1 MLSPSDFNNAV
12 PQFTNGDYASN
23 PLNSQYIAEPDAVSY
38 NRGAEPLQTL
48 PAQWWNWFLN
58 KFTGRFNKVNIY
70 VKNIF
75 NELTQLLSLVSV
87 NPSGT
92 EGTPTIGQLKDM
104 FENKYPNYLALLMY
118 PVGSIYWTGKA
129 PNDGG
134 DPNVLFGG
142 TWVQIKGKFVWAKGD
157 GDTLN
162 ATGGEKTHTLTTSEI
177 PSHNHSFTPAG
188 SISVTTNPTFTGS
201 EHSHTYTPAGS
212 VSVTTNPTFT
222 GSEHS
227 HTYTPAGSISI
238 TTNPTFTGSAV
249 TSGANNRG
257 HTHSVTASGSIS
269 GGAYKFTGT
278 AVNTNSKLNKAVVQI
293 GDRNND
299 AWLYINIY
307 NGLNGYMTAT
317 HISSVKDDTGSYL
330 QSPWAPSNYHDETG
344 WKYDFAHTHSVTA
357 AGTISVTTNPSFTG
371 SAVTSG
377 AESQNHTH
385 SVTASGTISGG
396 AYKFTGTQATLKA
409 TAGGSISGGAYKFTG
424 TQATLKA
431 TAGGSIRGGAYSFT
445 GTGGTTGNKGDGGAH
460 NNMPPYIV
468 KYCWERTE

>member
-23 PLNSQYIAEPDAVSY
+23 PINPQYIAEPDAVSY

-87 NPSGT
+87 TPSGT
-92 EGTPTIGQLKDM
+92 EGSPTVGQLKDM

-238 TTNPTFTGSAV
+238 TTNPTFTGSSVTSGSGTAHSHGLNSHTHKVTAAGYISVTTNPTFSGTNHAYGWRGWSGGLTIDPLVYTKTNVTAVMETLSNQNNGFAETSGRDRGIKMSWTDSGTISGGAYSFTGTEV
-249 TSGANNRG
+249 TSGAASGNTANEST
-257 HTHSVTASGSIS
+257 HTHSVTASGS
-269 GGAYKFTGT
+269 
-278 AVNTNSKLNKAVVQI
+278 
-293 GDRNND
+293 
-299 AWLYINIY
+299 
-307 NGLNGYMTAT
+307 
-317 HISSVKDDTGSYL
+317 
-330 QSPWAPSNYHDETG
+330 
-344 WKYDFAHTHSVTA
+344 
-357 AGTISVTTNPSFTG
+357 
-371 SAVTSG
+371 
-377 AESQNHTH
+377 
-385 SVTASGTISGG
+385 ISGG

-409 TAGGSISGGAYKFTG
+409 TAGGSISGGAYSFTG

-431 TAGGSIRGGAYSFT
+431 TAGGSISGGAYSFT

>member
-1 MLSPSDFNNAV
+1 MLSPSDFNSAV

-23 PLNSQYIAEPDAVSY
+23 PINPQYIAEPDAVNY

-87 NPSGT
+87 TPSGT

-249 TSGANNRG
+249 TSGAGTAHSHGLNS
-257 HTHSVTASGSIS
+257 HTHSLSSHTHNFEHKHTTGAMSANATGGIRTYKYTNTKQFGNISNQASTGHWGSDSYSPGIDAVSSMNSDGMIYIDVSHTHTTNSLTNASGTAITN
-269 GGAYKFTGT
+269 TG
-278 AVNTNSKLNKAVVQI
+278 
-293 GDRNND
+293 
-299 AWLYINIY
+299 
-307 NGLNGYMTAT
+307 
-317 HISSVKDDTGSYL
+317 
-330 QSPWAPSNYHDETG
+330 APSVANTG
-344 WKYDFAHTHSVTA
+344 AASGNTA
-357 AGTISVTTNPSFTG
+357 N
-371 SAVTSG
+371 
-377 AESQNHTH
+377 ESKHTH

-431 TAGGSIRGGAYSFT
+431 TAGGSISGGAYSFT
-445 GTGGTTGNKGDGGAH
+445 GTGGTTGSKGDGGAH
-460 NNMPPYIV
+460 NNMPPYVV

>member
-23 PLNSQYIAEPDAVSY
+23 PINPQYIAEPDSVNY

-58 KFTGRFNKVNIY
+58 KFTARFNKINIY

-87 NPSGT
+87 TPSGT
-92 EGTPTIGQLKDM
+92 EGSPTVGQLKDM
-104 FENKYPNYLALLMY
+104 FENKYPSYLALLMY

-129 PNDGG
+129 PDDGG
-134 DPNVLFGG
+134 DPNELFGG

-177 PSHNHSFTPAG
+177 PSHNHSFTPSG

-222 GSEHS
+222 GSE
-227 HTYTPAGSISI
+227 
-238 TTNPTFTGSAV
+238 V
-249 TSGANNRG
+249 TSGANSRG
-257 HTHSVTASGSIS
+257 HTHSVGAHSHTINSDNTSSSGTTTTAGFRGVSTNTSTDGTHKHSKIGFYNSNIPGNPTLNGKPAGLYGNWGGSAGTAAWVPGGTPQQASSGLYYFQAETNDSSHKHAFTASGYLYGKTDDSTAFNSGDESQNHTHKVTASGSIS

-278 AVNTNSKLNKAVVQI
+278 AV
-293 GDRNND
+293 
-299 AWLYINIY
+299 
-307 NGLNGYMTAT
+307 
-317 HISSVKDDTGSYL
+317 
-330 QSPWAPSNYHDETG
+330 
-344 WKYDFAHTHSVTA
+344 
-357 AGTISVTTNPSFTG
+357 
-371 SAVTSG
+371 
-377 AESQNHTH
+377 
-385 SVTASGTISGG
+385 
-396 AYKFTGTQATLKA
+396 TLKA
-409 TAGGSISGGAYKFTG
+409 TQGGSISGGAYKFTG
-424 TQATLKA
+424 SA
-431 TAGGSIRGGAYSFT
+431 
-445 GTGGTTGNKGDGGAH
+445 GTTGNKGDGGAH
-460 NNMPPYIV
+460 NNMPPYVV
-468 KYCWERTE
+468 KYCWERTA